1 MHKQTYKHLSSEER
15 DHIAVLRAQGF
26 KASEIARLINRD
38 KGTIS
43 REMRRNKSPVYD
55 CYLPHKADERA
66 KERKCKSG
74 QRPRLKNKELMA
86 YTIKKL
92 KLAWSPETISGRW
105 SKEHPNVSISHEAIY
120 QFIYNKK
127 QRKQEDLTVYL
138 PRSHRKRL
146 KRGYSRKHSKSHIPE
161 RISIEKR
168 PHYISKRRQ
177 SGHWETDTVV
187 SRQSLAA
194 LAVLLERKSRI
205 IHLKKI
211 KQKSSHLF
219 SRAIEKRLKPYSSSL
234 KRTITYDNGSEN
246 VEHLKT
252 NKKLGTKS
260 YFCNPYHSWEKGA
273 VENAVGLVRR
283 FLPKKTDFATVS
295 SHKIKYIES
304 LLNNRPRKCLNYKTP
319 SEVFNSSVALAR

>member
-1 MHKQTYKHLSSEER
+1 MHKQNYKHLSSEER
-15 DHIAVLRAQGF
+15 DHIAILRAQGF
-26 KASEIARLINRD
+26 KTSEIGRIIGRD

-43 REMRRNKSPVYD
+43 RETRRNKSPVYD

-74 QRPRLKNKELMA
+74 QRPRLKNKETMA
-86 YTIKKL
+86 YTIEKL
-92 KLAWSPETISGRW
+92 KLGWSPELISGRW
-105 SKEHPNVSISHEAIY
+105 SNEHPKMSISFEAIY
-120 QFIYNKK
+120 QFIYNKE
-127 QRKQEDLTVYL
+127 QRKQQDLTVYL

-168 PHYISKRRQ
+168 PRYIAKRRQ
-177 SGHWETDTVV
+177 HGHWETDTMV

-194 LAVLLERKSRI
+194 IAVLLERKSRI

-219 SRAIEKRLKPYSSSL
+219 SHAIEERLQAYSPSL
-234 KRTITYDNGSEN
+234 KQTITYDNGSEN
-246 VEHLKT
+246 VEHIKT
-252 NKKLGTKS
+252 NKRLGTKS
-260 YFCNPYHSWEKGA
+260 YFCNPYHSWEKGS

-295 SHKIKYIES
+295 PQQIKHIES
-304 LLNNRPRKCLNYKTP
+304 LLNNRPRKCLDYKTP
-319 SEVFNSSVALAR
+319 YEVFSSSVALAR

>member
-43 REMRRNKSPVYD
+43 REIRRNKSPVYD

-74 QRPRLKNKELMA
+74 QRPRLKNKEVMA
-86 YTIKKL
+86 YTIEKL
-92 KLAWSPETISGRW
+92 KLACLCVARRQGWSPELISGRW
-105 SKEHPNVSISHEAIY
+105 SQEHPKMSISFEAIY

-127 QRKQEDLTVYL
+127 QRKEEDLTVYL
-138 PRSHRKRL
+138 TRSHRKRL
-146 KRGYSRKHSKSHIPE
+146 KRGHSSKHRKSHIPE

-168 PHYISKRRQ
+168 PHYIAKRSQ
-177 SGHWETDTVV
+177 PGHWETDTVV

-194 LAVLLERKSRI
+194 LAVLIERKSRI
-205 IHLKKI
+205 IHLAKI

-219 SRAIEKRLKPYSSSL
+219 SRAIEERLKPYSSSL

-252 NKKLGTKS
+252 NKRLGTKS

-273 VENAVGLVRR
+273 VLSACPHRQMKMPPVL
-283 FLPKKTDFATVS
+283 
-295 SHKIKYIES
+295 
-304 LLNNRPRKCLNYKTP
+304 
-319 SEVFNSSVALAR
+319 

>member
-15 DHIAVLRAQGF
+15 DHIAILRAQGF
-26 KASEIARLINRD
+26 KVSEIARLINRD
-38 KGTIS
+38 NGTP
-43 REMRRNKSPVYD
+43 PV
-55 CYLPHKADERA
+55 CILPNFRVYFL
-66 KERKCKSG
+66 
-74 QRPRLKNKELMA
+74 Q
-86 YTIKKL
+86 
-92 KLAWSPETISGRW
+92 
-105 SKEHPNVSISHEAIY
+105 
-120 QFIYNKK
+120 
-127 QRKQEDLTVYL
+127 LT
-138 PRSHRKRL
+138 S
-146 KRGYSRKHSKSHIPE
+146 
-161 RISIEKR
+161 
-168 PHYISKRRQ
+168 
-177 SGHWETDTVV
+177 
-187 SRQSLAA
+187 
-194 LAVLLERKSRI
+194 I

-211 KQKSSHLF
+211 KQKSSNLF
-219 SRAIEKRLKPYSSSL
+219 SRAIEEWLKPYSSSL

-273 VENAVGLVRR
+273 VENAVGLIRR

>member
-120 QFIYNKK
+120 QFIFPAAIEKGLNADIPVNIVKAIS
-127 QRKQEDLTVYL
+127 QSVF
-138 PRSHRKRL
+138 PL
-146 KRGYSRKHSKSHIPE
+146 KRGLI
-161 RISIEKR
+161 ISQNADNRATGR
-168 PHYISKRRQ
+168 PIQLCLVK
-177 SGHWETDTVV
+177 
-187 SRQSLAA
+187 A
-194 LAVLLERKSRI
+194 LLL
-205 IHLKKI
+205 
-211 KQKSSHLF
+211 
-219 SRAIEKRLKPYSSSL
+219 
-234 KRTITYDNGSEN
+234 
-246 VEHLKT
+246 
-252 NKKLGTKS
+252 
-260 YFCNPYHSWEKGA
+260 
-273 VENAVGLVRR
+273 
-283 FLPKKTDFATVS
+283 
-295 SHKIKYIES
+295 
-304 LLNNRPRKCLNYKTP
+304 
-319 SEVFNSSVALAR
+319 

>member
-1 MHKQTYKHLSSEER
+1 MHKKTYKHLSSEER
-15 DHIAVLRAQGF
+15 DYIAVLRAQGLR
-26 KASEIARLINRD
+26 ASEIARLINRD

-43 REMRRNKSPVYD
+43 REISRNRSPIYD

-74 QRPRLKNKELMA
+74 RRPRLKNKELMA
-86 YTIKKL
+86 YTIEKL
-92 KLAWSPETISGRW
+92 KLGWSPELISGRW
-105 SKEHPNVSISHEAIY
+105 SKEHPNISISHEAIY
-120 QFIYNKK
+120 QFIYSKE

-146 KRGYSRKHSKSHIPE
+146 KHGHSRKHSKSHIPQ

-168 PHYISKRRQ
+168 PQYITKRIHI
-177 SGHWETDTVV
+177 GHWETDTVV

-205 IHLKKI
+205 IHIKKI
-211 KQKSSHLF
+211 KQKSSRLF
-219 SRAIEKRLKPYSSSL
+219 SRAIEGRLKPYPSSL
-234 KRTITYDNGSEN
+234 KQTITYDNGSEN

-252 NKKLGTKS
+252 NKRLGTKS

-295 SHKIKYIES
+295 HQYIKYIET

-319 SEVFNSSVALAR
+319 AEIFNSSVALAR